1 MTEPMVAFR
10 SNNNANSNGGVA
22 YVEANYD
29 TSNANDNIGSR
40 LAMIERKRRS
50 RPSDEKDAATARG
63 DVITRSRPQPVEPHY
78 TI

>member
-40 LAMIERKRRS
+40 LAMIEKESAEVGLPTKKMRQRQG
-50 RPSDEKDAATARG
+50 AT
-63 DVITRSRPQPVEPHY
+63 
-78 TI
+78 